1 MAVYAIV
8 VWLLAGLATHSWW
21 MQLGC
26 FVVSCYLVI
35 QINNVHVLIR
45 IYSRMVSAIF
55 LAMYCTACFLF
66 SSLQG
71 AITLMLLA
79 ACLLLLFTTYQDRD
93 STGRSYYTFLTLS
106 LASLVFPQV
115 LYFTPI
121 LWMLMFFNLQCM
133 SWKTWS
139 ASLLGLLTPYWTW
152 AGWQLYANDLTPL
165 VTHLERVADLR
176 QPFDYSVWSLPQL
189 LVLIYL
195 ALLAIT
201 GAVHFLRHD
210 ILDKIRT
217 RMLYGCL
224 IWLSIATAVFL
235 VLQPQ
240 HYDML
245 TPVMVLTTAPLIGHY
260 LALTNTK
267 WTNISFYVIAAAT
280 LVLTI
285 FNLTWSL

>member
-152 AGWQLYANDLTPL
+152 AGWLLYEGDLTPL
-165 VTHLERVADLR
+165 VAHLSLLADLK
-176 QPFDYSVWSLPQL
+176 QPFD
-189 LVLIYL
+189 
-195 ALLAIT
+195 
-201 GAVHFLRHD
+201 
-210 ILDKIRT
+210 
-217 RMLYGCL
+217 
-224 IWLSIATAVFL
+224 
-235 VLQPQ
+235 
-240 HYDML
+240 
-245 TPVMVLTTAPLIGHY
+245 
-260 LALTNTK
+260 
-267 WTNISFYVIAAAT
+267 
-280 LVLTI
+280 
-285 FNLTWSL
+285 

>member
-152 AGWQLYANDLTPL
+152 AGWLLYEGDLTPL
-165 VTHLERVADLR
+165 VAHLSLLADLK
-176 QPFDYSVWSLPQL
+176 QPFDYSTLTLPQW
-189 LVLIYL
+189 LVFFYVVIL
-195 ALLAIT
+195 AVT
-201 GAVHFLRHD
+201 GAIHYVRKNFM
-210 ILDKIRT
+210 DKIRT

-224 IWLSIATAVFL
+224 FWINAAAVAFMI
-235 VLQPQ
+235 VQPR

-245 TPVMVLTTAPLIGHY
+245 ISIMIITTAPLIGHY

-285 FNLTWSL
+285 FNLIWSL